1 MTPITELERSLL
13 NRIVQTITP
22 DAAAIV
28 DGAGRRVVVSEG
40 LEDDEPKWSAL
51 ARVVETGGA
60 ISETNLARSIL
71 AVPFKRGAEEI
82 EGIMYV
88 EVLAPRRLKHRDL
101 AILQELRR
109 RAEKRLLPRR
119 RGRRNLQ
126 RKRLLEAKRSA
137 ISTLNII
144 TRVLKPERAVVLV
157 KIDDEPVVLSS
168 QGLVNDDSLEDTDIS
183 KELLEHLWEQ
193 GEPVYFADA
202 QQELD
207 PAEFPEIAEYRIKS
221 VAAVPLLDHNGDCQG
236 LVYLDS
242 RNVPKRFL
250 APQLSILSRFTDS
263 LRQELMWLLD
273 EEESMGGGAS
283 AVSVPEEVADHS
295 DSIPPFARRG
305 DAMAS
310 SEEEMAAEDSDD
322 DVITVEESKEAG
334 VQELGLDPGS
344 EATLEDEIPAVS
356 LLDELD
362 ELDELRREPSESTI
376 EVAPERAALLRKLA
390 KDALSDDD
398 ADDPLVS
405 LIEPD
410 LEEEDQEALPERFEF
425 SNSFEQMI
433 EAQLQER
440 VVDSPESDEVAD
452 EAEMEEPEP
461 VEAKAE
467 SESKEGTDGRGPE
480 FEEFDYP
487 NDQPL
492 SFPEPEEE
500 EIVEEVEP
508 EGAIE
513 LEPEEVEVVVE
524 PEKIEKLS
532 DFQLQALSLLEAVE
546 AEDARVV
553 EPGREKAIEL
563 ESESDSVGDEEWD
576 YMPPPT
582 TEPEVFSP
590 VDAEDDFDEEQEG
603 EDLLSFLEH
612 EALEPSMPVLE
623 EEPEPDQEPEP
634 EVEEAPEVELEP
646 EQAVEFEEELEP
658 EVALE
663 PEPEEEPEPVLELE
677 PEPEMEPE
685 PEVEEAPEVELE
697 PEQAFEFEEELEPE
711 VALEPEP
718 EEEPEPEPVLE
729 LEPEPE
735 MEPEPE
741 VEEAPEVELEPE
753 QAFEFEEEPEPE
765 PEPEP
770 AFESEEHD
778 PPPPFAKTIE
788 VVEFPLPELP
798 EEAPEETREIEPEVH
813 TLHIRPEPSRES
825 EAVTTALT
833 RYPESAPATALPAKP
848 KKELSLWQKIWL
860 AIWPWARKE
869 ETEYVNLLTVRGRV
883 SLEGDVDP
891 STMTRITLRFAK
903 PRMSVTLELT
913 GSETEYIYHAGFKD
927 ETTPVFNLVVEREGY
942 SPVKLSKVKVVS
954 DEDGFTADVSEITL
968 LPK

>member
-663 PEPEEEPEPVLELE
+663 PEPEEEPEP
-677 PEPEMEPE
+677 
-685 PEVEEAPEVELE
+685 
-697 PEQAFEFEEELEPE
+697 
-711 VALEPEP
+711 
-718 EEEPEPEPVLE
+718 EPVLE